1 MRLFAAMI
9 ISLSLFAWTCAPTR
23 PAGAAAETGAAPP
36 TSAPDSQLITITR
49 SGAQPSRKALAEYFT
64 GSVRIDP
71 LFEANDPAR
80 TSGASVT
87 FEPGARTAWH
97 THPLGQI
104 LIVTAG
110 VGRVQRWSGPIE
122 EIRQGDVVRIPAGL
136 KHWHGASPNTA
147 MTHVGIVEQFDGKTV
162 DWLEKVSDAQYAAP
176 VQTQVPAAGG
186 PATPAAGASAQ
197 PTRAQQLMGDIA
209 PKLAE
214 LTDTVLF
221 GDVWAR
227 PELSPRDRS
236 LVTVSALIALNR
248 PDQLRSHLV
257 RARDN
262 GVTQVEVIETIT
274 HLAFYAGWPN
284 AVTAIAVAREVFQ
297 KK

>member
-1 MRLFAAMI
+1 MQLFAAMI
-9 ISLSLFAWTCAPTR
+9 ISISLFAWECAPTSV
-23 PAGAAAETGAAPP
+23 AVAASDTRTASP
-36 TSAPDSQLITITR
+36 TSAPDSQLITVMR
-49 SGAQPSRKALAEYFT
+49 SGAQPSRKAPAEYFT

-71 LFEANDPAR
+71 LFDATEPSR

-87 FEPGARTAWH
+87 FEPGARTSWH

-110 VGRVQRWSGPIE
+110 VGRVQRWGGPIE

-147 MTHVGIVEQFDGKTV
+147 MTHIAIVERLNGKAV
-162 DWLEKVSDAQYAAP
+162 DWLEKASDAQYAAP
-176 VQTQVPAAGG
+176 VQEQVLPSAG
-186 PATPAAGASAQ
+186 PAIPAPGASAQ

-248 PDQLRSHLV
+248 PDQLRSHLA

-262 GVTQVEVIETIT
+262 GVTQVEAIETIT